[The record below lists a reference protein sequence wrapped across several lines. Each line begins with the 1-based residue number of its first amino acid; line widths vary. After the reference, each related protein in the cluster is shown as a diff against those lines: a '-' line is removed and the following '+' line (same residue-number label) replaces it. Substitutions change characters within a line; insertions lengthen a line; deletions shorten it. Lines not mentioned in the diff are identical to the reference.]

1 MLRIFLKTLSYN
13 IFIFLFLSKITY
25 SQIINKIEITGN
37 ERVPDETIKML
48 SNIEVNTN
56 VDQNDI
62 NNLIKNLYDTDFFE
76 NIKIEFNENVLK
88 IVVKENPIIS
98 SIKIRGIK
106 AKRIKKSIIETL
118 SLREK
123 SSFNEIVLISE
134 KAKIL
139 NLLKN
144 MGYIQA
150 NLSILK
156 ETIEDNK
163 LNLIF
168 DIDLGEKAKIKK

>member
-76 NIKIEFNENVLK
+76 NIKI
-88 IVVKENPIIS
+88 
-98 SIKIRGIK
+98 
-106 AKRIKKSIIETL
+106 
-118 SLREK
+118 
-123 SSFNEIVLISE
+123 
-134 KAKIL
+134 
-139 NLLKN
+139 NLTK
-144 MGYIQA
+144 M
-150 NLSILK
+150 
-156 ETIEDNK
+156 
-163 LNLIF
+163 F
-168 DIDLGEKAKIKK
+168 